1 MKMREKNKIRSAVKF
16 IITSAVLALTLT
28 VASVAAFAEGE
39 NERTQTVYIGGNMLV
54 VSATE
59 GSYWYYNE
67 ADGSITESDEDNAN
81 IIINNEKQYDDEDEK
96 DDGEMYMSIKNVNIT
111 SNGQNYY
118 YFSNSGIY
126 SLADELFL
134 RVYGDCRI
142 SGAEYGIYANR
153 IHLSGQ
159 DKQAK
164 LTVTGDNTLAKPG
177 TYFSQSE
184 AMHLNYRSR
193 IVSVSSLRT
202 DFSVILRS
210 TTNNTVY
217 GTFTLFGS
225 KNSIFAGADIDGAD
239 AKEFFADEDGY
250 YQLGDKSQYK
260 YIEYR
265 VGIELYDKVEIT
277 DATLTFN
284 AGDKPKFTA
293 KLTEED
299 KFSIWE
305 EEWALLDENGKKV
318 KWCSS
323 VDVLNPTDEE
333 NLLTE
338 FEEGKTYYYSI
349 SIRIDDFFGEYADNV
364 TVTINGKSYN
374 FDNSGNN
381 YYYTLY
387 MTDFIEMTPAVKS
400 DTVINKVEI
409 SGATLSYN
417 DGDKPVATAVIGGEF
432 KDNYEIAYEYWE
444 EMQQNADGTLEPIAF
459 WYSDEN
465 MYTAATKK
473 FTKFESGKKYMY
485 SIGLKAKDGYKFGS
499 GNATIMTF
507 DGKEVATPN
516 YIPAF
521 DGKTAMAISLKTI
534 NVTEVQQHIHSY
546 GKWSYDND
554 NHWLQCTDSNCE
566 DLSGSIKDKGKHVF
580 DDDKD
585 AVCDVCGYERQIVNP
600 GDDNMPGQPDDKP
613 TVPGEDNEPGQPD
626 DKPTVPGDDNEPG
639 QPDDKPT
646 VPGDDNKP
654 GQPDDKPTVPG
665 DDNKPG
671 QPDDKS
677 TVPGDDNEPGQPD
690 DKPTVP
696 GDSNNEP
703 EDPDDKPTV
712 PGDDNKPENPDD
724 NNPVTPGESEDVT
737 PGECPGDPIVNPD
750 TDGRLDI
757 AIFAI
762 SVVSLAGAF
771 AVRRKK

>member
-1 MKMREKNKIRSAVKF
+1 MKMREKNKLRSAVKF
-16 IITSAVLALTLT
+16 IVTSAVLALTLAA
-28 VASVAAFAEGE
+28 ASVAAFAEGE
-39 NERTQTVYIGGNMLV
+39 NESTQTVYIGGNMLV

-67 ADGSITESDEDNAN
+67 ADGSIAESDEDNAN
-81 IIINNEKQYDDEDEK
+81 IIINNEKQYDDEK

-111 SNGQNYY
+111 SRGQENY
-118 YFSNSGIY
+118 YFSNTGIF
-126 SLADELFL
+126 SIADELLL
-134 RVYGDCRI
+134 RVYGDCKI

-159 DKQAK
+159 DEQAK
-164 LTVTGDNTLAKPG
+164 LTVTGDNSLAKPG
-177 TYFSQSE
+177 TYYTVSE
-184 AMHLNYRSR
+184 AMHLKKKSR
-193 IVSVSSLRT
+193 IVAGVSSRN

-210 TTNNTVY
+210 NTNNTVY
-217 GTFTLFGS
+217 GSFWLLGS
-225 KNSIFAGADIDGAD
+225 KNSIFAGADIDGTD
-239 AKEFFADEDGY
+239 ATEFLADEDGY
-250 YQLGDKSQYK
+250 YNIGDKSKYK
-260 YIEYR
+260 YLEYR
-265 VGIELYDKVEIT
+265 VGTELYDKVEIT
-277 DATLTFN
+277 DATLNFN

-318 KWCSS
+318 KWYSS

-338 FEEGKTYYYSI
+338 FEEGKTYYYSVTI
-349 SIRIDDFFGEYADNV
+349 SIKDFFCQYADNV

-374 FDNSGNN
+374 YDNSGNI
-381 YYYTLY
+381 YYTLY
-387 MTDFIEMTPAVKS
+387 MSNFIEMTPTVKS

-417 DGDKPVATAVIGGEF
+417 DGDKPVATAVTGGKF

-444 EMQQNADGTLEPIAF
+444 EMKQNADGMLEPVAF

-499 GNATIMTF
+499 GNTTVMTF
-507 DGKEVATPN
+507 DGKEVTSP
-516 YIPAF
+516 YFIPSL
-521 DGKTAMAISLKTI
+521 DGKTAMALSLKTI
-534 NVTEVQQHIHSY
+534 NVTETQQHIHSY
-546 GKWSYDND
+546 GEWSHDND
-554 NHWLQCTDSNCE
+554 NHWLQCTDSSC
-566 DLSGSIKDKGKHVF
+566 DDMSGSIKDKAKHVF
-580 DDDKD
+580 DSDKD
-585 AVCDVCGYERQIVNP
+585 AVCDVCGYERQIENP
-600 GDDNMPGQPDDKP
+600 GDDNKP
-613 TVPGEDNEPGQPD
+613 EQPD
-626 DKPTVPGDDNEPG
+626 DKPTVPGDD
-639 QPDDKPT
+639 K
-646 VPGDDNKP
+646 
-654 GQPDDKPTVPG
+654 
-665 DDNKPG
+665 
-671 QPDDKS
+671 KS
-677 TVPGDDNEPGQPD
+677 
-690 DKPTVP
+690 
-696 GDSNNEP
+696 
-703 EDPDDKPTV
+703 
-712 PGDDNKPENPDD
+712 ENPDD
-724 NNPVTPGESEDVT
+724 NNPVTPGESEDVK
-737 PGECPGDPIVNPD
+737 PGECSGDPIVNPD

>member
-1 MKMREKNKIRSAVKF
+1 MKMRKNNTIRSAVKF
-16 IITSAVLALTLT
+16 IISSAVFALFFA
-28 VASVAAFAEGE
+28 VVSVAAFAEGE
-39 NERTQTVYIGGNMLV
+39 NEITQTVYIGGNTVV

-59 GSYWYYNE
+59 VSYWYYNE
-67 ADGSITESDEDNAN
+67 ADGTISESDEDNAN
-81 IIINNEKQYDDEDEK
+81 IIINNEKKYDDEK
-96 DDGEMYMSIKNVNIT
+96 DNGDMYMSIKNVNIT
-111 SNGQNYY
+111 SNGQNRY

-153 IHLSGQ
+153 IHISGQ

-217 GTFTLFGS
+217 GTFTLYGS
-225 KNSIFAGADIDGAD
+225 KNSIFAGADIDGTD
-239 AKEFFADEDGY
+239 AKEFLAGEDGY

-277 DATLTFN
+277 DATLNFN
-284 AGDKPKFTA
+284 AGDKPLFTA

-299 KFSIWE
+299 KFSISE
-305 EEWALLDENGKKV
+305 EKWALLDENGKRV

-323 VDVLNPTDEE
+323 VEVLNPTDEE

-364 TVTINGKSYN
+364 TVTINGKPYN

-381 YYYTLY
+381 YHYTLY

-417 DGDKPVATAVIGGEF
+417 DGDKPVATAVTGGKF

-444 EMQQNADGTLEPIAF
+444 EMKQNADGTLEPVAF

-465 MYTAATKK
+465 MYTSATKK
-473 FTKFESGKKYMY
+473 FTEFEAGKKYMY

-499 GNATIMTF
+499 GNTTVMTF
-507 DGKEVATPN
+507 DGKEVASQ
-516 YIPAF
+516 YFIPSF
-521 DGKTAMAISLKTI
+521 DGKTAMAPALKTI
-534 NVTEVQQHIHSY
+534 NICQTVQHNHSY
-546 GKWSYDND
+546 DKWSYDND
-554 NHWLQCTDSNCE
+554 SHWLQCTDSSCDN
-566 DLSGSIKDKGKHVF
+566 LSGSIKDKAKHIF
-580 DDDKD
+580 DSDKD
-585 AVCDVCGYERQIVNP
+585 AVCDICGYERQIEDT
-600 GDDNMPGQPDDKP
+600 GDDNK
-613 TVPGEDNEPGQPD
+613 
-626 DKPTVPGDDNEPG
+626 
-639 QPDDKPT
+639 PDDKPT

-654 GQPDDKPTVPG
+654 NQPDVKPTI
-665 DDNKPG
+665 
-671 QPDDKS
+671 
-677 TVPGDDNEPGQPD
+677 
-690 DKPTVP
+690 
-696 GDSNNEP
+696 
-703 EDPDDKPTV
+703 

-724 NNPVTPGESEDVT
+724 NDPVTPGESEDVK
-737 PGECPGDPIVNPD
+737 PGECSGGPIVNPD

-762 SVVSLAGAF
+762 SVISLAGAF
-771 AVRRKK
+771 AVRKKK

>member
-1 MKMREKNKIRSAVKF
+1 MKMREKNKLRSAVKF
-16 IITSAVLALTLT
+16 IVTSAVLALTLAA
-28 VASVAAFAEGE
+28 ASVAAFAEGE
-39 NERTQTVYIGGNMLV
+39 NESTQTVYIGGNMLV

-67 ADGSITESDEDNAN
+67 ADGSIAESDEDNAN
-81 IIINNEKQYDDEDEK
+81 IIINNEKQYDDEK

-111 SNGQNYY
+111 SRGQENY
-118 YFSNSGIY
+118 YFSNTGIF
-126 SLADELFL
+126 SIADELLL
-134 RVYGDCRI
+134 RVYGDCKI

-159 DKQAK
+159 DEQAK
-164 LTVTGDNTLAKPG
+164 LTVTGDNSLAKPG
-177 TYFSQSE
+177 TYYTVSE
-184 AMHLNYRSR
+184 AMHLKKKSR
-193 IVSVSSLRT
+193 IVAGVSSRN

-210 TTNNTVY
+210 NTNNTVY
-217 GTFTLFGS
+217 GSFWLLGS
-225 KNSIFAGADIDGAD
+225 KNSIFAGADIDGTD
-239 AKEFFADEDGY
+239 ATEFLADEDGY
-250 YQLGDKSQYK
+250 YNIGDKSKYK
-260 YIEYR
+260 YLEYR
-265 VGIELYDKVEIT
+265 VGTELYDKVEIT
-277 DATLTFN
+277 DATLNFN

-318 KWCSS
+318 KWYSS

-338 FEEGKTYYYSI
+338 FEEEKTYYYSVTI
-349 SIRIDDFFGEYADNV
+349 SIKDFFCQYADNV

-374 FDNSGNN
+374 YDNSGNI
-381 YYYTLY
+381 YYTLY
-387 MTDFIEMTPAVKS
+387 MSNFIEMTPTVKS

-417 DGDKPVATAVIGGEF
+417 DGDKPVATAVTGGKF

-444 EMQQNADGTLEPIAF
+444 EMKQNADGTLEPVAF

-499 GNATIMTF
+499 GNTTVMTF
-507 DGKEVATPN
+507 DGKEVTSP
-516 YIPAF
+516 YFIPSL
-521 DGKTAMAISLKTI
+521 DGKTAMALSLKTI
-534 NVTEVQQHIHSY
+534 NVTETQQHIHSY
-546 GKWSYDND
+546 GEWSHDND
-554 NHWLQCTDSNCE
+554 NHWLQCTDSSC
-566 DLSGSIKDKGKHVF
+566 DDMSGSIKDKAKHVF
-580 DDDKD
+580 DSDKD
-585 AVCDVCGYERQIVNP
+585 AVCDVCGYERQIENP
-600 GDDNMPGQPDDKP
+600 GDDNKPEQPDDKP
-613 TVPGEDNEPGQPD
+613 NVPGDNNKPEQPD
-626 DKPTVPGDDNEPG
+626 DKPTVPGDD
-639 QPDDKPT
+639 K
-646 VPGDDNKP
+646 
-654 GQPDDKPTVPG
+654 
-665 DDNKPG
+665 
-671 QPDDKS
+671 KS
-677 TVPGDDNEPGQPD
+677 
-690 DKPTVP
+690 
-696 GDSNNEP
+696 
-703 EDPDDKPTV
+703 
-712 PGDDNKPENPDD
+712 ENPDD
-724 NNPVTPGESEDVT
+724 NNPVTPGESEDVK
-737 PGECPGDPIVNPD
+737 PGECSGDPIVNPD

>member
-1 MKMREKNKIRSAVKF
+1 MKMREKNKLRSAVKF
-16 IITSAVLALTLT
+16 IVTSAVLALTLAA
-28 VASVAAFAEGE
+28 ASVAAFAEGE
-39 NERTQTVYIGGNMLV
+39 NESTQTVYIGGNMLV

-67 ADGSITESDEDNAN
+67 ADGSIAESDEDNAN
-81 IIINNEKQYDDEDEK
+81 IIINNEKQYDDEK

-111 SNGQNYY
+111 SRGQENY
-118 YFSNSGIY
+118 YFSNTGIF
-126 SLADELFL
+126 SIADELLL
-134 RVYGDCRI
+134 RVYGDCKI

-159 DKQAK
+159 DEQAK
-164 LTVTGDNTLAKPG
+164 LTVTGDNSLAKPG
-177 TYFSQSE
+177 TYYTVSE
-184 AMHLNYRSR
+184 AMHLKKKSR
-193 IVSVSSLRT
+193 IVAGVSSRN

-210 TTNNTVY
+210 NTNNTVY
-217 GTFTLFGS
+217 GSFWLLGS
-225 KNSIFAGADIDGAD
+225 KNSIFAGTDIDGTD
-239 AKEFFADEDGY
+239 ATEFLADEDGY
-250 YQLGDKSQYK
+250 YNIGDKSKYK
-260 YIEYR
+260 YLEYR
-265 VGIELYDKVEIT
+265 VGTELYDKVEIT
-277 DATLTFN
+277 DATLNFN

-338 FEEGKTYYYSI
+338 FEEGKTYYYSVTI
-349 SIRIDDFFGEYADNV
+349 SIKDFFCQYADNV

-374 FDNSGNN
+374 YDNSGNI
-381 YYYTLY
+381 YYTLY
-387 MTDFIEMTPAVKS
+387 MSNFIEMTPTVKS

-417 DGDKPVATAVIGGEF
+417 DGDKPVATAVTGGKF

-444 EMQQNADGTLEPIAF
+444 EMKQNADGTLEPVAF

-499 GNATIMTF
+499 GNTTVMTF
-507 DGKEVATPN
+507 DGKEVTSP
-516 YIPAF
+516 YFIPSL
-521 DGKTAMAISLKTI
+521 DGKTAMALSLKTI
-534 NVTEVQQHIHSY
+534 NVTETQQHIHSY
-546 GKWSYDND
+546 GEWSHDND
-554 NHWLQCTDSNCE
+554 NHWLQCTDSSC
-566 DLSGSIKDKGKHVF
+566 DDMSGSIKDKAKHVF
-580 DDDKD
+580 DSDKD
-585 AVCDVCGYERQIVNP
+585 AVCDVCGYERQIENP
-600 GDDNMPGQPDDKP
+600 GDDNKLEQPDDKP
-613 TVPGEDNEPGQPD
+613 NVPGDDNKPEQPN
-626 DKPTVPGDDNEPG
+626 DKPTVPGDD
-639 QPDDKPT
+639 K
-646 VPGDDNKP
+646 
-654 GQPDDKPTVPG
+654 
-665 DDNKPG
+665 
-671 QPDDKS
+671 KS
-677 TVPGDDNEPGQPD
+677 
-690 DKPTVP
+690 
-696 GDSNNEP
+696 
-703 EDPDDKPTV
+703 
-712 PGDDNKPENPDD
+712 ENPDD
-724 NNPVTPGESEDVT
+724 NNPVTPGESEDVK
-737 PGECPGDPIVNPD
+737 PGEYSGDPIVNPD

>member
-39 NERTQTVYIGGNMLV
+39 NERTQTVYIGGNAV
-54 VSATE
+54 EVSSTE

-67 ADGSITESDEDNAN
+67 ADGTISESDEDNAN
-81 IIINNEKQYDDEDEK
+81 IIINNEKQYDDEK

-284 AGDKPKFTA
+284 AGDKPGFTA
-293 KLTEED
+293 KLTDEHED
-299 KFSIWE
+299 KFSIRE
-305 EEWALLDENGKKV
+305 EKWTLLDESGNRV

-323 VDVLNPTDEE
+323 VEMFNPIDKEK
-333 NLLTE
+333 LLTE

-349 SIRIDDFFGEYADNV
+349 SISIDDFFGEYADNV

-409 SGATLSYN
+409 NGATLSYN
-417 DGDKPVATAVIGGEF
+417 DGDKPVATAVTGGEF

-444 EMQQNADGTLEPIAF
+444 EMQQNADGTLEPVAF

-499 GNATIMTF
+499 GNTTVMTF
-507 DGKEVATPN
+507 DGKEVTSP
-516 YIPAF
+516 YFIPSL
-521 DGKTAMAISLKTI
+521 DGKTAMALSLKTI
-534 NVTEVQQHIHSY
+534 NVTETQQHIHSY
-546 GKWSYDND
+546 GEWSHDND
-554 NHWLQCTDSNCE
+554 NHWLQCTDSSC
-566 DLSGSIKDKGKHVF
+566 DDMSGSIKDKAKHVF
-580 DDDKD
+580 DSDKD
-585 AVCDVCGYERQIVNP
+585 AVCDVCGYERQIENP
-600 GDDNMPGQPDDKP
+600 GDDNKPEQPDDKP
-613 TVPGEDNEPGQPD
+613 NVPGDNNKPEQPD
-626 DKPTVPGDDNEPG
+626 DKPTVPGDD
-639 QPDDKPT
+639 K
-646 VPGDDNKP
+646 
-654 GQPDDKPTVPG
+654 
-665 DDNKPG
+665 
-671 QPDDKS
+671 KS
-677 TVPGDDNEPGQPD
+677 
-690 DKPTVP
+690 
-696 GDSNNEP
+696 
-703 EDPDDKPTV
+703 
-712 PGDDNKPENPDD
+712 ENPDD
-724 NNPVTPGESEDVT
+724 NNPVTPGESEDVK
-737 PGECPGDPIVNPD
+737 PGECSGDPIVNPD

>member
-1 MKMREKNKIRSAVKF
+1 MKMREKNKLRSAVKF
-16 IITSAVLALTLT
+16 IVTSAVLALTLAA
-28 VASVAAFAEGE
+28 ASVAAFAEGE
-39 NERTQTVYIGGNMLV
+39 NESTQTVYIGGNMLV

-67 ADGSITESDEDNAN
+67 ADGSIAESDEDNAN
-81 IIINNEKQYDDEDEK
+81 IIINNEKQYDDEK

-111 SNGQNYY
+111 SRGQENY
-118 YFSNSGIY
+118 YFSNTGIF
-126 SLADELFL
+126 SIADELLL
-134 RVYGDCRI
+134 RVYGDCKI

-159 DKQAK
+159 DEQAK
-164 LTVTGDNTLAKPG
+164 LTVTGDNSLAKPG
-177 TYFSQSE
+177 TYYTVSE
-184 AMHLNYRSR
+184 AMHLKKKSR
-193 IVSVSSLRT
+193 IVAGVSSRN

-210 TTNNTVY
+210 NTNNTVY
-217 GTFTLFGS
+217 GSFWLLGS

-239 AKEFFADEDGY
+239 ATEFLADEDGY
-250 YQLGDKSQYK
+250 YNIGDKSKYK
-260 YIEYR
+260 YLEYR
-265 VGIELYDKVEIT
+265 VGTELYDKVEIT
-277 DATLTFN
+277 DATLNFN

-338 FEEGKTYYYSI
+338 FEEGKTYYYSVTI
-349 SIRIDDFFGEYADNV
+349 SIKDFFCQYADNV

-374 FDNSGNN
+374 YDNSGNI
-381 YYYTLY
+381 YYTLY
-387 MTDFIEMTPAVKS
+387 MSNFIEMTPTVKS

-417 DGDKPVATAVIGGEF
+417 DGDKPVATAVTGGKF

-444 EMQQNADGTLEPIAF
+444 EMKQNADGTLEPVAF

-499 GNATIMTF
+499 GNTTVMTF
-507 DGKEVATPN
+507 DGKEVTSP
-516 YIPAF
+516 YFIPSL
-521 DGKTAMAISLKTI
+521 DGKTAMALSLKTI
-534 NVTEVQQHIHSY
+534 NVTETQQHIHSY
-546 GKWSYDND
+546 GEWSHDND
-554 NHWLQCTDSNCE
+554 NHWLQCTDSSC
-566 DLSGSIKDKGKHVF
+566 DDMSGSIKDKAKHVF
-580 DDDKD
+580 DSDKD
-585 AVCDVCGYERQIVNP
+585 AVCDVCGYERQIENP
-600 GDDNMPGQPDDKP
+600 GDDNKP
-613 TVPGEDNEPGQPD
+613 KQPD
-626 DKPTVPGDDNEPG
+626 DKPTVPGDD
-639 QPDDKPT
+639 K
-646 VPGDDNKP
+646 
-654 GQPDDKPTVPG
+654 
-665 DDNKPG
+665 
-671 QPDDKS
+671 KS
-677 TVPGDDNEPGQPD
+677 
-690 DKPTVP
+690 
-696 GDSNNEP
+696 
-703 EDPDDKPTV
+703 
-712 PGDDNKPENPDD
+712 ENPDD
-724 NNPVTPGESEDVT
+724 NNPVTPGESEDVK
-737 PGECPGDPIVNPD
+737 PGECSGDPIVNPD

>member
-1 MKMREKNKIRSAVKF
+1 MKMREKNKLRSAVKF
-16 IITSAVLALTLT
+16 IVTSAVLALTLAA
-28 VASVAAFAEGE
+28 ASVAAFAEGE
-39 NERTQTVYIGGNMLV
+39 NESTQTVYIGGNMLV

-67 ADGSITESDEDNAN
+67 ADGSIAESDEDNAN
-81 IIINNEKQYDDEDEK
+81 IIINNEKQYDDEK

-111 SNGQNYY
+111 SRGQENY
-118 YFSNSGIY
+118 YFSNTGIF
-126 SLADELFL
+126 SIADELLL
-134 RVYGDCRI
+134 RVYGDCKI

-159 DKQAK
+159 DEQAK
-164 LTVTGDNTLAKPG
+164 LTVTGDNSLAKPG
-177 TYFSQSE
+177 TYYTVSE
-184 AMHLNYRSR
+184 AMHLKKKSR
-193 IVSVSSLRT
+193 IVAGVSSRN

-210 TTNNTVY
+210 NTNNTVY
-217 GTFTLFGS
+217 GSFWLLGS
-225 KNSIFAGADIDGAD
+225 KNSIFAGADIDGTD
-239 AKEFFADEDGY
+239 ATEFLADEDGY
-250 YQLGDKSQYK
+250 YNIGDKSKYK
-260 YIEYR
+260 YLEYR
-265 VGIELYDKVEIT
+265 VGTELYDKVEIT
-277 DATLTFN
+277 DATLNFN

-338 FEEGKTYYYSI
+338 FEEGKTYYYSVTI
-349 SIRIDDFFGEYADNV
+349 SIKDFFCQYADNV

-374 FDNSGNN
+374 YDNSGNI
-381 YYYTLY
+381 YYTLY
-387 MTDFIEMTPAVKS
+387 MSNFIEMTPTVKS

-417 DGDKPVATAVIGGEF
+417 DGDKPVATAVTGGKF

-444 EMQQNADGTLEPIAF
+444 EMKQNADGTLEPVAF

-465 MYTAATKK
+465 MYIAATKK

-499 GNATIMTF
+499 GNTTVMTF
-507 DGKEVATPN
+507 DGKEVTSP
-516 YIPAF
+516 YFIPSL
-521 DGKTAMAISLKTI
+521 DGKTAMALSLKTI
-534 NVTEVQQHIHSY
+534 NVTETQQHIHSY
-546 GKWSYDND
+546 GEWSHDND
-554 NHWLQCTDSNCE
+554 NHWLQCTDSSC
-566 DLSGSIKDKGKHVF
+566 DDMSGSIKDKAKHVF
-580 DDDKD
+580 DSDKD
-585 AVCDVCGYERQIVNP
+585 AVCDVCGYERQIENP
-600 GDDNMPGQPDDKP
+600 GDDNKPEQPDDKP
-613 TVPGEDNEPGQPD
+613 NVPSDDNKPEQPD
-626 DKPTVPGDDNEPG
+626 DKPTVPGDD
-639 QPDDKPT
+639 K
-646 VPGDDNKP
+646 
-654 GQPDDKPTVPG
+654 
-665 DDNKPG
+665 
-671 QPDDKS
+671 KS
-677 TVPGDDNEPGQPD
+677 
-690 DKPTVP
+690 
-696 GDSNNEP
+696 
-703 EDPDDKPTV
+703 
-712 PGDDNKPENPDD
+712 ENPDD
-724 NNPVTPGESEDVT
+724 NNPVTPGESEDVK
-737 PGECPGDPIVNPD
+737 PGECSGDPIINPD

>member
-1 MKMREKNKIRSAVKF
+1 MKMREKNKLRSAVKF
-16 IITSAVLALTLT
+16 IVTSAVLALTLAA
-28 VASVAAFAEGE
+28 ASVAAFAEGE
-39 NERTQTVYIGGNMLV
+39 NESTQTVYIGGNMLV

-67 ADGSITESDEDNAN
+67 ADGSIAESDEDNAN
-81 IIINNEKQYDDEDEK
+81 IIINNEKQYDDEK

-111 SNGQNYY
+111 SRGQENY
-118 YFSNSGIY
+118 YFSNTGIF
-126 SLADELFL
+126 SIADELLL
-134 RVYGDCRI
+134 RVYGDCKI

-159 DKQAK
+159 DEQAK
-164 LTVTGDNTLAKPG
+164 LTVTGDNSLAKPG
-177 TYFSQSE
+177 TYYTVSE
-184 AMHLNYRSR
+184 AMHLKKKSR
-193 IVSVSSLRT
+193 IVAGVSSRN

-210 TTNNTVY
+210 NTNNTVY
-217 GTFTLFGS
+217 GSFWLLGS
-225 KNSIFAGADIDGAD
+225 KNSIFAGADIDGTD
-239 AKEFFADEDGY
+239 ATEFLADEDGY
-250 YQLGDKSQYK
+250 YNIGDKSKYK
-260 YIEYR
+260 YLEYR
-265 VGIELYDKVEIT
+265 VGTELYDKVEIT
-277 DATLTFN
+277 DATLNFN

-305 EEWALLDENGKKV
+305 EEWALFDENGKKV

-338 FEEGKTYYYSI
+338 FEEGKTYYYSVTI
-349 SIRIDDFFGEYADNV
+349 SIKDFFCQYADNV

-374 FDNSGNN
+374 YDNSGNI
-381 YYYTLY
+381 YYTLY
-387 MTDFIEMTPAVKS
+387 MSNFIEMTPTVKS

-417 DGDKPVATAVIGGEF
+417 DGDKPVATAVTGGKF

-444 EMQQNADGTLEPIAF
+444 EMKQNADGTLEPVAF

-499 GNATIMTF
+499 GNTTVMTF
-507 DGKEVATPN
+507 DGKEVTSP
-516 YIPAF
+516 YFIPSL
-521 DGKTAMAISLKTI
+521 DGKTAMALSLKTI
-534 NVTEVQQHIHSY
+534 NVTETQQHIHSY
-546 GKWSYDND
+546 GEWSHDND
-554 NHWLQCTDSNCE
+554 NHWLQCTDSSC
-566 DLSGSIKDKGKHVF
+566 DDMSGSIKDKAKHVF
-580 DDDKD
+580 DSDKD
-585 AVCDVCGYERQIVNP
+585 AVCDVCGYERQIENP
-600 GDDNMPGQPDDKP
+600 GDDNKPEQPDDKP
-613 TVPGEDNEPGQPD
+613 NVPGDNNKPEQPD
-626 DKPTVPGDDNEPG
+626 DKPTVPGDD
-639 QPDDKPT
+639 K
-646 VPGDDNKP
+646 
-654 GQPDDKPTVPG
+654 
-665 DDNKPG
+665 
-671 QPDDKS
+671 KS
-677 TVPGDDNEPGQPD
+677 
-690 DKPTVP
+690 
-696 GDSNNEP
+696 
-703 EDPDDKPTV
+703 
-712 PGDDNKPENPDD
+712 ENPDD
-724 NNPVTPGESEDVT
+724 NNPVTPGESEDVK
-737 PGECPGDPIVNPD
+737 PGECSGDPIVNPD

>member
-1 MKMREKNKIRSAVKF
+1 MKMREKNKLRSAVKF
-16 IITSAVLALTLT
+16 IVTSAVLALTLAA
-28 VASVAAFAEGE
+28 ASVAAFAEGE
-39 NERTQTVYIGGNMLV
+39 NESTQTVYIGGNMLV

-67 ADGSITESDEDNAN
+67 ADGSIAESDEDNAN
-81 IIINNEKQYDDEDEK
+81 IIINNEKQYDDEK

-111 SNGQNYY
+111 SRGQENY
-118 YFSNSGIY
+118 YFSNTGIF
-126 SLADELFL
+126 SIADELLL
-134 RVYGDCRI
+134 RVYGDCKI
-142 SGAEYGIYANR
+142 SGAEYGIYANC

-159 DKQAK
+159 DEQAK
-164 LTVTGDNTLAKPG
+164 LTVTGDNSLAKPG
-177 TYFSQSE
+177 TYYPVSE
-184 AMHLNYRSR
+184 AMHLKKKSR
-193 IVSVSSLRT
+193 IVAGVSSRN

-210 TTNNTVY
+210 NTNNTVY
-217 GTFTLFGS
+217 GSFWLLGS

-239 AKEFFADEDGY
+239 ATEFLADEDGY
-250 YQLGDKSQYK
+250 YNIGDKSKYK
-260 YIEYR
+260 YLEYR
-265 VGIELYDKVEIT
+265 VGTELYDKVEIT
-277 DATLTFN
+277 DATLNFN

-323 VDVLNPTDEE
+323 VDVFNPTDEE

-338 FEEGKTYYYSI
+338 FEEGKTYYYSVTI
-349 SIRIDDFFGEYADNV
+349 SIKDFFCQYADNV

-374 FDNSGNN
+374 YDNSGNI
-381 YYYTLY
+381 YYTLY
-387 MTDFIEMTPAVKS
+387 MSNFIKMTPTVKS

-417 DGDKPVATAVIGGEF
+417 DGDKPVATAVTGGKF

-444 EMQQNADGTLEPIAF
+444 EMKQNADGTLEPVAF

-499 GNATIMTF
+499 GNTTVMTF
-507 DGKEVATPN
+507 DGKEVTSP
-516 YIPAF
+516 YFIPSL
-521 DGKTAMAISLKTI
+521 DGKTAMALSLKTI
-534 NVTEVQQHIHSY
+534 NVTETQQHIHSY
-546 GKWSYDND
+546 GEWSHDND
-554 NHWLQCTDSNCE
+554 NHWLQCTDSSC
-566 DLSGSIKDKGKHVF
+566 DDMSGSIKDKAKHVF
-580 DDDKD
+580 DSDKD
-585 AVCDVCGYERQIVNP
+585 AVCDVCGYERQIENP
-600 GDDNMPGQPDDKP
+600 GDDNKPEQPDDKP
-613 TVPGEDNEPGQPD
+613 NVPGGNNKPEQPDDKPNVPSDDNKPEQPD
-626 DKPTVPGDDNEPG
+626 DKPTVPGDD
-639 QPDDKPT
+639 K
-646 VPGDDNKP
+646 
-654 GQPDDKPTVPG
+654 
-665 DDNKPG
+665 
-671 QPDDKS
+671 KS
-677 TVPGDDNEPGQPD
+677 
-690 DKPTVP
+690 
-696 GDSNNEP
+696 
-703 EDPDDKPTV
+703 
-712 PGDDNKPENPDD
+712 ENPDD
-724 NNPVTPGESEDVT
+724 NNPVTPGESEDVK
-737 PGECPGDPIVNPD
+737 PGECSGDPIVNPD

>member
-1 MKMREKNKIRSAVKF
+1 MKMREKNKLRSAVKF
-16 IITSAVLALTLT
+16 IVTSAVLALTLAA
-28 VASVAAFAEGE
+28 ASVAAFAEGE
-39 NERTQTVYIGGNMLV
+39 NESTQTVYIGGNMLV

-67 ADGSITESDEDNAN
+67 ADGSIAESDEDNAN
-81 IIINNEKQYDDEDEK
+81 IIINNEKQYDDEK

-111 SNGQNYY
+111 SRGQENY
-118 YFSNSGIY
+118 YFSNTGIF
-126 SLADELFL
+126 SIADELLL
-134 RVYGDCRI
+134 RVYGDCKI
-142 SGAEYGIYANR
+142 SGAEYGIYANC

-159 DKQAK
+159 DEQAK
-164 LTVTGDNTLAKPG
+164 LTVTGDNSLAKPG
-177 TYFSQSE
+177 TYYPVSE
-184 AMHLNYRSR
+184 AMHLKKKSR
-193 IVSVSSLRT
+193 IVAGVSSRN

-210 TTNNTVY
+210 NTNNTVY
-217 GTFTLFGS
+217 GSFWLLGS

-239 AKEFFADEDGY
+239 ATEFLADEDGY
-250 YQLGDKSQYK
+250 YNIGDKSKYK
-260 YIEYR
+260 YLEYR
-265 VGIELYDKVEIT
+265 VGTELYDKVEIT
-277 DATLTFN
+277 DATLNFN

-338 FEEGKTYYYSI
+338 FEEGKTYYYSVTI
-349 SIRIDDFFGEYADNV
+349 SIKDFFCQYADNV

-374 FDNSGNN
+374 YDNSGNI
-381 YYYTLY
+381 YYTLY
-387 MTDFIEMTPAVKS
+387 MSNFIEMTPTVKS

-417 DGDKPVATAVIGGEF
+417 DGDKPVATAVTGGKF

-444 EMQQNADGTLEPIAF
+444 EMKQNADGTLEPVAF

-499 GNATIMTF
+499 GNTTVMTF
-507 DGKEVATPN
+507 DGKEVASP
-516 YIPAF
+516 YFIPSL
-521 DGKTAMAISLKTI
+521 DGKTAMALSLKTI
-534 NVTEVQQHIHSY
+534 NVTETQQHIHSY
-546 GKWSYDND
+546 GEWSHDND
-554 NHWLQCTDSNCE
+554 NHWLQCTDSSC
-566 DLSGSIKDKGKHVF
+566 DDMSGCIKDKAKHVF
-580 DDDKD
+580 DSDKD
-585 AVCDVCGYERQIVNP
+585 AVCDVCGYERQIENP
-600 GDDNMPGQPDDKP
+600 GDDNKP
-613 TVPGEDNEPGQPD
+613 EQPD
-626 DKPTVPGDDNEPG
+626 DKPTVPGDD
-639 QPDDKPT
+639 K
-646 VPGDDNKP
+646 
-654 GQPDDKPTVPG
+654 
-665 DDNKPG
+665 
-671 QPDDKS
+671 KS
-677 TVPGDDNEPGQPD
+677 
-690 DKPTVP
+690 
-696 GDSNNEP
+696 
-703 EDPDDKPTV
+703 
-712 PGDDNKPENPDD
+712 ENPDD
-724 NNPVTPGESEDVT
+724 NNPVTPGESEDVK
-737 PGECPGDPIVNPD
+737 PEECSGDPIVNPD

>member
-1 MKMREKNKIRSAVKF
+1 MKMREKNKLRSAVKF
-16 IITSAVLALTLT
+16 IVTSAVLALTLAA
-28 VASVAAFAEGE
+28 ASVAAFAEGE
-39 NERTQTVYIGGNMLV
+39 NESTQTVYIGGNMLV

-67 ADGSITESDEDNAN
+67 ADGSIAESDENNAN
-81 IIINNEKQYDDEDEK
+81 IIINNEKQYDDEK

-111 SNGQNYY
+111 SRGQENY
-118 YFSNSGIY
+118 YFSNTGIF
-126 SLADELFL
+126 SIADELLL
-134 RVYGDCRI
+134 RVYGDCKI
-142 SGAEYGIYANR
+142 SGAEYGIYANC

-159 DKQAK
+159 DEQAK
-164 LTVTGDNTLAKPG
+164 LTVTGDNSLAKPG
-177 TYFSQSE
+177 TYYTVSE
-184 AMHLNYRSR
+184 AMHLKKKSR
-193 IVSVSSLRT
+193 IVAGVSSRN

-210 TTNNTVY
+210 NTNNTVY
-217 GTFTLFGS
+217 GSFWLLGS
-225 KNSIFAGADIDGAD
+225 KNSIFAGADIDGTD
-239 AKEFFADEDGY
+239 ATEFLADEDGY
-250 YQLGDKSQYK
+250 YNIGDKSKYK
-260 YIEYR
+260 YLEYR
-265 VGIELYDKVEIT
+265 VGTELYDKVEIT
-277 DATLTFN
+277 DATLNFN

-338 FEEGKTYYYSI
+338 FEEGKTYYYSVTI
-349 SIRIDDFFGEYADNV
+349 SIKDFFCQYADNV

-374 FDNSGNN
+374 YDNSGNI
-381 YYYTLY
+381 YYTLY
-387 MTDFIEMTPAVKS
+387 MSNFIEMTPTVKS

-417 DGDKPVATAVIGGEF
+417 DGDKPVATAVTGGKF

-444 EMQQNADGTLEPIAF
+444 EMKQNADGTLEPVAF

-499 GNATIMTF
+499 GNTTVMTF
-507 DGKEVATPN
+507 DGKEVTSP
-516 YIPAF
+516 YFIPSL
-521 DGKTAMAISLKTI
+521 DGKTAMALSLKTI
-534 NVTEVQQHIHSY
+534 NVTETQQHIHSY
-546 GKWSYDND
+546 GEWSHDND
-554 NHWLQCTDSNCE
+554 NHWLQCTDSSCDNM
-566 DLSGSIKDKGKHVF
+566 SGSIKDKAKHVF
-580 DDDKD
+580 DSDKD
-585 AVCDVCGYERQIVNP
+585 AVCDVCGYERQIEN
-600 GDDNMPGQPDDKP
+600 
-613 TVPGEDNEPGQPD
+613 
-626 DKPTVPGDDNEPG
+626 
-639 QPDDKPT
+639 
-646 VPGDDNKP
+646 PGDDNKP
-654 GQPDDKPTVPG
+654 EQPDDKP
-665 DDNKPG
+665 N
-671 QPDDKS
+671 
-677 TVPGDDNEPGQPD
+677 
-690 DKPTVP
+690 
-696 GDSNNEP
+696 
-703 EDPDDKPTV
+703 V
-712 PGDDNKPENPDD
+712 PGDDNKPEQPDD
-724 NNPVTPGESEDVT
+724 NNPVTPGESEDVK
-737 PGECPGDPIVNPD
+737 PGECSGDPIVNPD